1 MSALTVDFQELVYPR
16 PFSRFQDT
24 VLALCFLVD
33 AAEGFDTARDRF
45 HRADAEAPR
54 QPGAHRDRLQLQ
66 RPQRRSSEI
75 RDRNRRIQCTDEP
88 RLRLARLR
96 GEMRPLR
103 PYHQNLTRGYL
114 RAVGERDCELDLPGG
129 AAVDRTPP

>member
-1 MSALTVDFQELVYPR
+1 MSALTVDIQELVYPS
-16 PFSRFQDT
+16 PFSRFQGT
-24 VLALCFLVD
+24 ALAVSFLVD
-33 AAEGFDTARDRF
+33 AAEGFDTVAIVSSRR
-45 HRADAEAPR
+45 RGSPR
-54 QPGAHRDRLQLQ
+54 QPGAHRDCLQLQ
-66 RPQRRSSEI
+66 RPQRRSSKI
-75 RDRNRRIQCTDEP
+75 RDRNHRIQCTDEP